1 MKGPRTKPVT
11 IAASLGAA
19 GLGLFSLAAWMLQR
33 WELAAF
39 GPNFVPMAPITALLM
54 SLLGV
59 GQALSLAWPQHRTL
73 RWVGGAAAIFTLLV
87 SLLEAGRIWQSY
99 VLPWDRWF
107 AATTHHLGAILFGRM
122 ANLTILSFM
131 LAAGLML
138 ARYWR
143 REWLRWLDHL
153 AATIVCLIG
162 ILIAM
167 GYMVGLPL
175 DYQGHHVLM
184 ALPTALAFSLL
195 SGSLLLS
202 GPFAGM
208 FALGQRPH
216 DESLRD
222 RSFRRW
228 LLVIA
233 ALTVGIIVIVAYF
246 YVRHAQKSARE
257 ATWRELDAVADLK
270 VAQLVQWRQERI
282 GEGLFLQRTPAVVR
296 DVAALLASPDDATA
310 RARVVDWLE
319 PIRGGDR
326 YASVMLFDANGTL
339 RLAVPDRGP
348 MWQLLPPG
356 FLDRALQERTV
367 HMTELQRGPGKNTM
381 QTSVVA
387 PLLAGRDP
395 AGAAEKGT
403 GGILGVI
410 VLWLDA
416 GQALFPM
423 MQSWPVPSATA
434 EIVLTRREGDSVA
447 FLSKLRHRPGQ
458 GPGPKF
464 SLKEPILPAAMAAR
478 GQTGIREGLDYRGE
492 PVLTAIRSVPSTSW
506 FLLAKIDQ
514 YEAYAAMRRE
524 FWQSGLLMLF
534 LLVVIGLATVSVWRQ
549 RHTAHLQRLL
559 AAEQA
564 RKSVAERLALVMRH
578 ANDIIFLLDET
589 GRILEA
595 SERAL
600 QVYGYTLEEL
610 CALPP
615 GGLRVKTNQA
625 ELAGHLQGF
634 LLPEGISFQTTHRR
648 KDGTTFPVEVSG
660 RAVRDGERQLI
671 LGIYRDISERIAHE
685 REMERFNHLYAA
697 LSQVNQAIVHARDR
711 EGLLNEICRVLVEF
725 GRFRMAWIG
734 WRDPATPKVRVVA
747 AHGDAAGYLQG
758 IRIYADDRP
767 EGRGPT
773 GTAIREKRTVVCND
787 IPRDAQMTVWHEAAG
802 RSGFRSSIA
811 LPVLLGGECHGV
823 LNVYATEP
831 AFFGPQEI
839 ALLEEA
845 AMDIG
850 FGLENIGR
858 ELQRRQVELALQTSE
873 ERFRTVF
880 DHAPVGISL
889 TTEDGSIVVNA
900 EHARITGVPVAESH
914 VPGVFARASHP
925 GDYARQQE
933 VAQKFHRGEVG
944 SYTVEKRYLHPDGC
958 VQWAELTSRF
968 YRDPS
973 TNQRVIVTII
983 TDIAARKEADARM
996 QQQLEELQRWQAVT
1010 IGREARV
1017 MELKREVNALLAR
1030 AGQPGRYASVAP
1042 DRSPEVPG
1050 GPASPD

>member
-1 MKGPRTKPVT
+1 MKGPRTKPVA

-19 GLGLFSLAAWMLQR
+19 GLGLFSLAAWMLQH

-39 GPNFVPMAPITALLM
+39 SSNFVPMAPITAVLM

-59 GQALSLAWPQHRTL
+59 GQTLGVAWPGQRTVRRAGGLAAILSL
-73 RWVGGAAAIFTLLV
+73 LV
-87 SLLEAGRIWQSY
+87 VLLEAGRIWQDF
-99 VLPWDRWF
+99 VLPWDHWF
-107 AATTHHLGAILFGRM
+107 AATTYRVGIIPVGRM
-122 ANLTILSFM
+122 ANLTIVSF
-131 LAAGLML
+131 LLIAGLML
-138 ARYWR
+138 VRYR
-143 REWLRWLDHL
+143 LRESLRWLDHL
-153 AATIVCLIG
+153 AATGVCLIG
-162 ILIAM
+162 TLIAL

-175 DYQGHHVLM
+175 NYHGQHVPM
-184 ALPTALAFSLL
+184 ALPTALAFFLL

-208 FALGQRPH
+208 FALGQMPH

-222 RSFRRW
+222 RGFRRW
-228 LLVIA
+228 LLIIA

-246 YVRHAQKSARE
+246 YARHEQDTARE
-257 ATWRELDAVADLK
+257 STWRELDAVADLK
-270 VAQLVQWRQERI
+270 VAQLVQWRQERL
-282 GEGLFLQRTPAVVR
+282 GEGLFLQRTPAVIR
-296 DVAALLASPDDATA
+296 DVAALLASPDDAAA

-326 YASVMLFDANGTL
+326 YASVMLFDAQGTL

-348 MWQLLPPG
+348 MQQLLPPG
-356 FLDRALQERTV
+356 LLDRARQERTV
-367 HMTELQRGPGKNTM
+367 HMSELQRVPGKNSM
-381 QTSVVA
+381 QTSIVA
-387 PLLAGRDP
+387 PLLPEPDP
-395 AGAAEKGT
+395 AGAAVKGT
-403 GGILGVI
+403 EGIFGVI

-423 MQSWPVPSATA
+423 LQSWPVPSATA
-434 EIVLTRREGDSVA
+434 EILLIRREGESVV
-447 FLSKLRHRPGQ
+447 FLNELRHRPEDGA
-458 GPGPKF
+458 GRRF
-464 SLKEPILPAAMAAR
+464 SLQESQLPAAMAAR

-514 YEAYAAMRRE
+514 YEAYGAMRRE

-578 ANDIIFLLDET
+578 ANDIIFLLDES

-600 QVYGYTLEEL
+600 KVYGYTLEEL

-615 GGLRVKTNQA
+615 GGLRQHAHQA
-625 ELAGHLQGF
+625 ELAGQLQGF
-634 LLPEGISFQTTHRR
+634 LSTEGISFQTTHRR

-660 RAVRDGERQLI
+660 RAVRDGGRQLI

-697 LSQVNQAIVHARDR
+697 LSQVNQAIVHARERD
-711 EGLLNEICRVLVEF
+711 GLLGEICRVLVEY

-734 WRDPATPKVRVVA
+734 WRDPATQEVRVVA
-747 AHGDAAGYLQG
+747 EHGDAAGYLKV
-758 IRIYADDRP
+758 IHVYADDRP

-773 GTAIREKRTVVCND
+773 GMAIREKRTVVCND
-787 IPRDAQMTVWHEAAG
+787 IPGDAHMTVWREAAD

-811 LPVLLGGECHGV
+811 LPVLQGGECHGV

-845 AMDIG
+845 AMDVG
-850 FGLENIGR
+850 FGLENIER
-858 ELQRRQVELALQTSE
+858 ELQRRQVERALQTSE
-873 ERFRTVF
+873 ARFRTVF

-889 TTEDGSIVVNA
+889 TTESGSILVNA
-900 EHARITGVPVAESH
+900 EHARITGVPVAESN
-914 VPGVFARASHP
+914 VPGVFGRASHP
-925 GDYARQQE
+925 GDYALQRAAAE
-933 VAQKFHRGEVG
+933 KFHRGEVG
-944 SYTVEKRYLHPDGC
+944 SYTVEKRYLHPDGR

-968 YRDPS
+968 YRDPA
-973 TNQRVIVTII
+973 TNERIILTII
-983 TDIAARKEADARM
+983 TDIAARKEAEARM

-1010 IGREARV
+1010 IGRETRV
-1017 MELKREVNALLAR
+1017 VELKREVNALLAR
-1030 AGQPGRYASVAP
+1030 AGQPPRYASVTTEPAP
-1042 DRSPEVPG
+1042 DIQA
-1050 GPASPD
+1050 GPA